1 MNHTKIV
8 AALEKYDW
16 NYVEKS
22 GKIIVKLDYSQQI
35 IIDVSNLDKIIIKD
49 KLVGWNFLTGSI
61 EMSIKNAML
70 YNFIGLLL
78 FSFMLLA
85 FDKSQMYNPFF
96 LGYIGWVLLWT
107 PFYLIKSESFK
118 QQIVSWTTY

>member
-35 IIDVSNLDKIIIKD
+35 III
-49 KLVGWNFLTGSI
+49 
-61 EMSIKNAML
+61 
-70 YNFIGLLL
+70 
-78 FSFMLLA
+78 
-85 FDKSQMYNPFF
+85 FF
-96 LGYIGWVLLWT
+96 
-107 PFYLIKSESFK
+107 
-118 QQIVSWTTY
+118 